1 MTDLEWYLEI
11 GGKQSGPHTAKEI
24 VDLVRAGRI
33 PATAQVTAARMSGDW
48 VTAKD
53 LVEAYD
59 ELYQKAVVSKSNLSE
74 NTVLLKATPVAGSGD
89 PNFRPPPRPTEQL
102 EATKNIFLNR
112 SDLDNTPD
120 PTEALFQAIQA
131 VREKS
136 AQKTSTVS
144 TNTNIATAQRDHQQ
158 SMRREAGPRVRP
170 QLILII
176 TLAAIFGGTIYGI
189 TLLLGGKQAEIE
201 AKKPMAET
209 IRRESTLE
217 VAAPIPQ
224 PTAKLLDSGGVVSA
238 PRARSLPTRIAPA
251 VSNSVTERKAPTRLE
266 RGGGARY
273 RDDSEPPPPSDQDP
287 EDSDVGDD
295 IDDPA
300 PEVRRPRLTP
310 VDPSQVPLDKV
321 IPEAG
326 ALPSDGE
333 QY

>member
-59 ELYQKAVVSKSNLSE
+59 ELYQKAVVPQPISGESTVILNK
-74 NTVLLKATPVAGSGD
+74 NTYASSSGD

-136 AQKTSTVS
+136 IQKMTPPPASAS
-144 TNTNIATAQRDHQQ
+144 GNTGVIHHQ
-158 SMRREAGPRVRP
+158 RREAGPRVRP
-170 QLILII
+170 QLILIL
-176 TLAAIFGGTIYGI
+176 TLTAIFGGTIYGI
-189 TLLLGGKQAEIE
+189 TLLLGGKKAEID

-209 IRRESTLE
+209 LRKESTLE
-217 VAAPIPQ
+217 VVTEPRSQ
-224 PTAKLLDSGGVVSA
+224 PTSKLLDAGGVVSSSTTQR
-238 PRARSLPTRIAPA
+238 PRPLPTRIMPA
-251 VSNSVTERKAPTRLE
+251 SAKVPSRLE
-266 RGGGARY
+266 KGGGARY
-273 RDDSEPPPPSDQDP
+273 RDDSEPPLSDQDTD
-287 EDSDVGDD
+287 DSDGGGDSD
-295 IDDPA
+295 ADESA
-300 PEVRRPRLTP
+300 PEQRRPRLTP
-310 VDPSQVPLDKV
+310 VDPSQVPPDKI
-321 IPEAG
+321 IPEPG

-333 QY
+333 NHY